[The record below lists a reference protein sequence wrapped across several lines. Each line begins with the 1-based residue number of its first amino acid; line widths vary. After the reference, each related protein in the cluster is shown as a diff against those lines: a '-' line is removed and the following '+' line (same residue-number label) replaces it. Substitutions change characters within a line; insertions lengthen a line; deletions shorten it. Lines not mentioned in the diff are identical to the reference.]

1 MKNGHI
7 KTNGSDKWYLDG
19 KLHREDG
26 PAIIR
31 ADGSQVWYL
40 HGEIHRENRPA
51 AIWTNGSEEWYL
63 HGKRHREDGPAAAI
77 GHKGTKLWYLYGE
90 KFTEEKFLEI
100 TNASDEEL
108 PMYLGRG
115 YDEYIQKRL
124 KSGGTK
130 NEEWTHK
137 N

>member
-7 KTNGSDKWYLDG
+7 KTEGGTDKWHLHGKRHRTDGPAVIGADGSEFWYLHG

-26 PAIIR
+26 PA
-31 ADGSQVWYL
+31 
-40 HGEIHRENRPA
+40 
-51 AIWTNGSEEWYL
+51 
-63 HGKRHREDGPAAAI
+63 AI
-77 GHKGTKLWYLYGE
+77 GHKGAKLWYLYGKE
-90 KFTEEKFLEI
+90 LTEEEFRQV

-124 KSGGTK
+124 KSGG
-130 NEEWTHK
+130 HK
-137 N
+137 E